1 MASTLIRL
9 AGLLAL
15 LLAAHASPAQVR
27 SEVVDQRAEFRATF
41 CALIRRD
48 LPQDAAGC
56 NDWLRRFPDEAPAAA
71 NAAPLGAA
79 AAANIVIV
87 GGLFSECLP
96 AVPTF
101 GDAAVRLRSR
111 GYRLS
116 YAPIKGRASA
126 ETNAA
131 IIRAHIAREIAAAPK
146 LPLMIVA
153 YSKGVA
159 DTMTA
164 LAAYPELGSAV
175 SALIS
180 VAGVVNGSHAAD
192 QMLRVYG
199 ATAALLPYSA
209 CPIDDGG
216 EVRSLTHEYRRDW
229 IATHRLPAQPLY
241 FSIVGIPLPER
252 VSAVFSVFRRTLA
265 RIDRRNDGQMVYSD
279 AILPHSSLLAYAN
292 ADHFAVAL
300 PIALALPDARLAGIN
315 HNDFPRAQLVEAAI
329 RIAQARLA
337 EKSR

>member
-1 MASTLIRL
+1 MAARFIRL
-9 AGLLAL
+9 AGVLTLFV
-15 LLAAHASPAQVR
+15 AAHAWPAQLGQ
-27 SEVVDQRAEFRATF
+27 SVVDQRAEFRATF
-41 CALIRRD
+41 CALMQRD
-48 LPQDAAGC
+48 LPREAAGC

-71 NAAPLGAA
+71 QVAAPLS

-101 GDAAVRLRSR
+101 GDAAPRLRSR
-111 GYRLS
+111 GYRIS
-116 YAPIKGRASA
+116 YAPIKGRASS
-126 ETNAA
+126 ESNAA

-164 LAAYPELGSAV
+164 LAAYPELGGAV

-192 QMLRVYG
+192 QMLRLYG
-199 ATAALLPYSA
+199 ATAALLPYSR
-209 CPIDDGG
+209 CPVGDGG

-229 IATHRLPAQPLY
+229 TATHRLPPAPLY
-241 FSIVGIPLPER
+241 FSIVGIPSPER
-252 VSAVFSVFRRTLA
+252 VSAVFSVFQRSLA
-265 RIDRRNDGQMVYSD
+265 RIDRRNDGQMIYSD
-279 AILPHSSLLAYAN
+279 AILPNGSLLAYAN

-300 PIALALPDARLAGIN
+300 PIASALPEARLAGIN

-329 RIAQARLA
+329 RVAQARLA